1 MGLRQIIKGID
12 GSQQNIGYSA
22 VVPEGLQFINFFG
35 GDVGQGRNLADGG
48 LPARVIGEPVVGSM
62 SQGVL
67 CTSHE
72 SYIKTGVPQSAKMT
86 VMGVFCP
93 TSDSRAYAISNAS
106 ATRPI
111 GFSVYS
117 EPSAT
122 AGVQNLRIQMGGK
135 QSSDGANAVATAA
148 IAAAIKNNVPMA
160 FAGTVDYS
168 NLDETKV
175 VIMYLKG
182 GAKNNVTTS
191 FTQAGSGLPGLLIGS
206 EMDAV
211 TYAGARVL
219 AMAVWNRVL
228 TDDEITAQY
237 QQIQRYYLGVHGLDI

>member
-160 FAGTVDYS
+160 FAGLVDYS
-168 NLDETKV
+168 NLAETKV
-175 VIMYLKG
+175 EIRHLKAG
-182 GAKNNVTTS
+182 TKNNATS
-191 FTQAGSGLPGLLIGS
+191 SFAVAGSGLPALLIGS
-206 EMDAV
+206 DMDAV
-211 TYAGARVL
+211 TYANTRIL
-219 AMAVWNRVL
+219 AVAVWNRVL
-228 TDDEITAQY
+228 TDDEIAAQY
-237 QQIQRYYLGVHGLDI
+237 AQIRRYYLGVHGLDI

>member
-22 VVPEGLQFINFFG
+22 VVPDGLLFINFFG
-35 GDVGQGRNLADGG
+35 GDVGQGRNLAEGG
-48 LPARVIGEPVVGSM
+48 LPASVIGEPVVGSM

-67 CTSHE
+67 CASHG
-72 SYIKTGVPQSAKMT
+72 SYIRTGVQQSAKMT

-135 QSSDGANAVATAA
+135 QTSDGANAVASAA
-148 IAAAIKNNVPMA
+148 VAGAINNNVPMA

-168 NLDETKV
+168 TLTETKV
-175 VIMYLKG
+175 EIRHLKAG
-182 GAKNNVTTS
+182 TKNNVTSS
-191 FTQAGSGLPGLLIGS
+191 FTVAGSGLSSLLIGS
-206 EMDAV
+206 DMDAV
-211 TYAGARVL
+211 TYANTRVL
-219 AMAVWNRVL
+219 AIAVWNRIL

-237 QQIQRYYLGVHGLDI
+237 AQIKSYYLGVHGLNV